1 MTVSLVLAGT
11 LDFDPRTQSLT
22 GANGEDFMLEC
33 PYGDELP
40 NQGKNDLEFAAKIVL
55 QTLQ

>member
-22 GANGEDFMLEC
+22 GADGEDFMLEC

-40 NQGKNDLEFAAKIVL
+40 NQGKFILIP
-55 QTLQ
+55 